1 MFEARSTAIIRRLL
15 LIVVFGSVTL
25 TFTSGVWDPARTAR
39 FEVLERDHERLS
51 YMNQRLMR
59 TNLRLEEELDALNT
73 TRLGWEMVA
82 RREHGL
88 LLEGEVI
95 FRFPTAQ
102 VKQVSQGQ
110 RQRAF

>member
-1 MFEARSTAIIRRLL
+1 MFEARSTVFLRRLF

-39 FEVLERDHERLS
+39 LEILERDHERLS
-51 YMNQRLMR
+51 YMNQRMMK
-59 TNLRLEEELDALNT
+59 TNMRLEEELDALNT
-73 TRLGWEMVA
+73 THLGWEMVA

-95 FRFPTAQ
+95 FRFPTAT
-102 VKQVSQGQ
+102 VKQVSL
-110 RQRAF
+110 RQP